1 MRGGGGDDDLWA
13 KAAELE
19 RQFEGYKRRV
29 AERRSS
35 SAAAA
40 DRHDGDGDGGAV
52 EVVAVGKGRRY
63 DAYVRR
69 RDEKLRQGW
78 RARMERKEAEMKA
91 LWARLDV
98 DRRRDG
104 DLAAGNGKQVI
115 ITLAYVL
122 FFPPFVCIDIF
133 VGPFQLQKNSDAY
146 LHIQI
151 LNVVKILRKL
161 FSS

>member
-29 AERRSS
+29 AERRSSS

-122 FFPPFVCIDIF
+122 FFPHSCALTFLLDLF
-133 VGPFQLQKNSDAY
+133 SFR
-146 LHIQI
+146 
-151 LNVVKILRKL
+151 KILTRIFIFK
-161 FSS
+161 F